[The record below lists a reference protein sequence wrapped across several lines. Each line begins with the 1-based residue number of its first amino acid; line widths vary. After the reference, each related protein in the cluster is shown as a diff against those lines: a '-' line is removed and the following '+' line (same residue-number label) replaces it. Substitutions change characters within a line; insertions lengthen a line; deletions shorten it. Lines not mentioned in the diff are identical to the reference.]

1 MYIEIWKAIEGY
13 EGLYQVS
20 TEGQVRSLGNNKS
33 KKTKILKT
41 MADTKGYKRLTLYK
55 NSKKKTYRK
64 DKVSFWS
71 QEGE

>member
-33 KKTKILKT
+33 RKTKIYIGRNKS
-41 MADTKGYKRLTLYK
+41 R
-55 NSKKKTYRK
+55 
-64 DKVSFWS
+64 
-71 QEGE
+71 EI